1 MSGSIFCAER
11 GEHNWYE
18 GQHEGLSSV
27 SLRLTAPSAEGVK
40 GNFASAEARRWLSDR
55 PRHPFGFPL
64 ISLYRTQRWQ
74 VAAALSAAVT
84 TTNLQET
91 ASNLQGRIV

>member
-1 MSGSIFCAER
+1 MEPI
-11 GEHNWYE
+11 W
-18 GQHEGLSSV
+18 Q
-27 SLRLTAPSAEGVK
+27 
-40 GNFASAEARRWLSDR
+40 LSDR

-84 TTNLQET
+84 YQL
-91 ASNLQGRIV
+91 SPPQGVKSCTYQ